1 MESLRAF
8 GAVFRNRRLRRLQ
21 LAGAGSTLGGWAYG
35 VGLAVYAYHAGGA
48 RAVGLVYFARFA
60 AAAAFAPWLAV
71 LVDRF
76 PRRRVMVASDV
87 ARCILVAAVGRLA
100 PATGSRRGV

>member
-21 LAGAGSTLGGWAYG
+21 LAGAGSTLGSWAYG
-35 VGLAVYAYHAGGA
+35 VGLAVYAYDAGGA
-48 RAVGLVYFARFA
+48 RAVGILYCVRWT

-71 LVDRF
+71 LADRF
-76 PRRRVMVASDV
+76 SRRRVMVATDLIRV
-87 ARCILVAAVGRLA
+87 GLLGVMAALA
-100 PATGSRRGV
+100 W